1 MTEALPLPVAV
12 QELTA
17 QRKIR
22 RWSRCPDHQVR
33 SSDFVGL
40 QQELFGAAVYWVFR
54 CKGKGVHLF
63 KAAADPNV
71 PPVGDKAAEQR
82 WMEQQLLRLNK
93 GNGGQ

>member
-1 MTEALPLPVAV
+1 MTELLPVAV

-17 QRKIR
+17 TGKIH
-22 RWSRCPDHQVR
+22 RWSRCPEHTTR

-40 QQELFGAAVYWVFR
+40 QQELFGASVYWVFR
-54 CKGKGVHLF
+54 CRGKGVHLF

-71 PPVGDKAAEQR
+71 PPVGDAEAEEKWR
-82 WMEQQLLRLNK
+82 EQQRQRLVK